1 MKLGNTTVIRTAQQM
16 MMDGSTAH
24 VKMGTPSMKMATLVL
39 VSEPLREGES
49 DSTFLQILM
58 SVR

>member
-1 MKLGNTTVIRTAQQM
+1 MKLGNTTVIRSAQQM

-24 VKMGTPSMKMATLVL
+24 VKMGTLSMKMATLVL

-49 DSTFLQILM
+49 E
-58 SVR
+58 